1 MSRLGT
7 RRRLGCSPMVGRAPT
22 ACRQPEAA
30 HASTN
35 SRPTPAIRSMHA
47 YRQQHKPKKI
57 DHTHKWGQNPNSP
70 QIRACSAFRAR
81 TRCRDACD
89 AWARPPRASPRTIAA
104 LPMAQTAAALR
115 QCSRVRGLPDADDTP
130 RHATDSTR
138 HARHPACSDQWPSA
152 DLAPEP
158 PCAPRRQ

>member
-47 YRQQHKPKKI
+47 YRQQHKQKKI
-57 DHTHKWGQNPNSP
+57 DHTQNGAKT
-70 QIRACSAFRAR
+70 RTARRSAHAALSGPA
-81 TRCRDACD
+81 RDA
-89 AWARPPRASPRTIAA
+89 AVRATRGRGRRALAPARLQRSPWPRPRRRCGSAHASAGCPTRTIRLGTPQTPVGTPDTRRAA
-104 LPMAQTAAALR
+104 T
-115 QCSRVRGLPDADDTP
+115 
-130 RHATDSTR
+130 
-138 HARHPACSDQWPSA
+138 QWPSA